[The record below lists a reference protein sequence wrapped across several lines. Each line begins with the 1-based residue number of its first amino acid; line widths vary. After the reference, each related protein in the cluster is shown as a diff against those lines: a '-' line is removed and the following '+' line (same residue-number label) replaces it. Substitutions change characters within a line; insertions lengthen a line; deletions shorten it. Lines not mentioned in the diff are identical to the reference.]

1 MNEIRIKVFFP
12 LYRKVYFTIL
22 ADDIPLYIHMD
33 RISDMTGVHIG
44 NRNERIVYE
53 YVTGQRLNEEKSL
66 KYNQA
71 FDGMMIV
78 IV

>member
-44 NRNERIVYE
+44 NRNERIV
-53 YVTGQRLNEEKSL
+53 
-66 KYNQA
+66 
-71 FDGMMIV
+71 
-78 IV
+78 